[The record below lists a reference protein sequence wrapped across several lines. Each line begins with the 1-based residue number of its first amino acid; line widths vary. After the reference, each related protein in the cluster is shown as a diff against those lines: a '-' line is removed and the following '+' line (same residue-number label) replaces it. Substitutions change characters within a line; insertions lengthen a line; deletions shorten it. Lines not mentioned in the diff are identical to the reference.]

1 MVNSV
6 REWKWSMNQLVRG
19 QQPSALEIYD
29 TDDTLFVYYIC
40 ACNIMLSKIAHGI
53 KAK

>member
-1 MVNSV
+1 MVNRV
-6 REWKWSMNQLVRG
+6 REWKWAMNQLLRV

-29 TDDTLFVYYIC
+29 TDVFYIC